1 MWSGSSL
8 RLAVARDAIKDAT
21 TTNPSVPN
29 ASIVISSPMVISKA
43 VNLVVYLGE
52 GGDLSIKINGILKNT
67 VIMLGNSGV

>member
-43 VNLVVYLGE
+43 VNLVIYLGE
-52 GGDLSIKINGILKNT
+52 GEDLSIKINGILKNT
-67 VIMLGNSGV
+67 VIILGNSGV

>member
-29 ASIVISSPMVISKA
+29 ASIVISSPMVISKV
-43 VNLVVYLGE
+43 VNLVVQLGE

>member
-43 VNLVVYLGE
+43 VNLVVHLGE

>member
-43 VNLVVYLGE
+43 VNLVVELGE